1 MSQQKTFKLC
11 LTMAGAVSAGAFTA
25 GVLDYFLETLD
36 LWDKAKEKNKLLT
49 KDHPDYDHTIPMHN
63 VEIDVISGSSA
74 GGITGT
80 LTLLSLVDG
89 NYKPVNKDNPNGLQ
103 NVFYQSWVE
112 MADDEKS
119 DTMKKLLE
127 RDDLK
132 HYDEVRSLLNTEAIE
147 VIANNALSI
156 KKMKKIPQYASDS
169 LDVILTTTN
178 LRGLN
183 FMVNFNGSEKNKIY
197 DNGTLITNHGG
208 FLRYKLMNDKF
219 KPGIPDDDQSLY
231 YVLDVSKEKDIEYL
245 KDATLSTAAFPIGLK
260 SRKISI
266 SSEYIKR
273 YPKYLFSNANG
284 GVRAIIPEEEVY
296 SFNSIDGGVIN
307 NEPYGIGLKVLHEKN
322 ASLHDDN
329 NFAVIMIDP
338 FPNKDHNVSSS
349 SGSNILDVAKGMFKA
364 LRNQVMFNQDGIL
377 EALDTSNRTKFLIEP
392 IRKVEINGKSIRA
405 KNDLAS
411 APISGFA
418 GFLNKDF
425 RKHDYQLG
433 RKNCQNFLRYY
444 FAVKEEN
451 IEKRLGTKV
460 NKKSKERFEFARPP
474 RDTNGEKYFPIIPD
488 MRMLK
493 NIVEE
498 VDTNNF
504 GSDAK
509 INLLP
514 YPKISFSQ
522 FESNYK
528 KDIKKRIGAIGNK
541 LVKNRL
547 FSLVNFVYLRGK
559 LYKSVKESI
568 HEELQEN
575 DLLK

>member
-25 GVLDYFLETLD
+25 GVLDYLLETLD
-36 LWDKAKEKNKLLT
+36 LWEQAKEKNRSLKI
-49 KDHPDYDHTIPMHN
+49 DHPEYDHSIPMHN

-74 GGITGT
+74 GGISGT
-80 LTLLSLVDG
+80 LTLLSLIDN
-89 NYKPVNKDNPNGLQ
+89 NYKPVNKDNPKGIN
-103 NVFYQSWVE
+103 NKFYESWVE

-119 DTMKKLLE
+119 DTMKKLLQ

-147 VIANNALSI
+147 DIAHNALSVE
-156 KKMKKIPQYASDS
+156 KMKKPPLYASDS

-183 FMVNFNGSEKNKIY
+183 FMVNFNGSEKNSINE
-197 DNGTLITNHGG
+197 NGTLITNHGG
-208 FLRYKLMNDKF
+208 FLRYKLKNDTF
-219 KPGIPDDDQSLY
+219 KPGIPDDDESLY
-231 YVLDVSKEKDIEYL
+231 YVLDITKEKDIDYL

-273 YPKYLFSNANG
+273 YPKYLFNKAK
-284 GVRAIIPEEEVY
+284 GVRAIIPEEDVY

-322 ASLHDDN
+322 NDLQIDN

-338 FPNKDHNVSSS
+338 FPNKDHNISSNTGS
-349 SGSNILDVAKGMFKA
+349 SILDVAKGMFKA

-392 IRKVEINGKSIRA
+392 IRKTEVNGIYERA

-418 GFLNKDF
+418 GFLNKEF
-425 RKHDYQLG
+425 RKHDFQLG

-444 FAVKEEN
+444 FAVKDEC
-451 IEKRLGTKV
+451 IKQRLGVDAT
-460 NKKSKERFEFARPP
+460 KKSKERFEFARPP
-474 RDTNGEKYFPIIPD
+474 RDPNGEKYFPIIPD

-493 NIVEE
+493 NIIEE
-498 VDTNNF
+498 VDVINY
-504 GSDAK
+504 GVDAK
-509 INLLP
+509 IDLLP
-514 YPKISFSQ
+514 YPKISFNE
-522 FESNYK
+522 FEAKYK

-541 LVKNRL
+541 LVNNKL
-547 FSLVNFVYLRGK
+547 FGLVNFFYLRGK
-559 LYKSVKESI
+559 LYKSVRESI
-568 HEELQEN
+568 YEELKDN
-575 DLLK
+575 DLLS

>member
-25 GVLDYFLETLD
+25 GVLDYLLETLE
-36 LWDKAKEKNKLLT
+36 LWEKAKEKNRSLT
-49 KDHPDYDHTIPMHN
+49 INHPEYDHTIPMHN
-63 VEIDVISGSSA
+63 VEIDVLSGSSA
-74 GGITGT
+74 GGIAGT
-80 LTLLSLVDG
+80 LTLLSLVDDY
-89 NYKPVNKDNPNGLQ
+89 YKPVNKDNPKGIN
-103 NVFYQSWVE
+103 NKFYESWVE

-119 DTMKKLLE
+119 DTIKKLLQ

-147 VIANNALSI
+147 EIANNALSLKRT
-156 KKMKKIPQYASDS
+156 KKMPQYASDS

-183 FMVNFNGSEKNKIY
+183 FMVNFNGSEKNNIN

-219 KPGIPDDDQSLY
+219 KPGIPDDGESLY
-231 YVLDVSKEKDIEYL
+231 YVLDMSKEKDIDYL
-245 KDATLSTAAFPIGLK
+245 KEATLSTAAFPIGLK

-273 YPKYLFSNANG
+273 YPKYLFNKAK
-284 GVRAIIPEEEVY
+284 GVRAIIPEEDVY

-322 ASLHDDN
+322 NDLQIDN

-338 FPNKDHNVSSS
+338 FPNKDHSTTSS
-349 SGSNILDVAKGMFKA
+349 SGSSIMDVAKGMFKA

-392 IRKVEINGKSIRA
+392 IRKTEVNGKFERA

-418 GFLNKDF
+418 GFLSKEF
-425 RKHDYQLG
+425 RKHDFQLG

-444 FAVKEEN
+444 FAVKDEN
-451 IEKRLGTKV
+451 IEQRLGV
-460 NKKSKERFEFARPP
+460 NAHEQSKKRFEFARPA
-474 RDTNGEKYFPIIPD
+474 RDPNGDKYFPVIPD
-488 MRMLK
+488 MRMLN

-498 VDTNNF
+498 VDTANY
-504 GSDAK
+504 GEDAK
-509 INLLP
+509 IALLS
-514 YPKISFSQ
+514 YPKISFNE
-522 FESNYK
+522 FESKYK
-528 KDIKKRIGAIGNK
+528 KDIKKRIGALGNK
-541 LVKNRL
+541 LVNNKL
-547 FSLVNFVYLRGK
+547 FSLVNFFYLRGK
-559 LYKSVKESI
+559 LYKSVRESI
-568 HEELQEN
+568 FEELNDN
-575 DLLK
+575 DLLS

>member
-25 GVLDYFLETLD
+25 GVLDYLLETLE
-36 LWDKAKEKNKLLT
+36 LWEKAKEKNRSLT
-49 KDHPDYDHTIPMHN
+49 PNHPEYDHTIPMHK

-80 LTLLSLVDG
+80 LTLLSLIDG
-89 NYKPVNKDNPNGLQ
+89 NYKPVNKENPNGI
-103 NVFYQSWVE
+103 NNKFYESWVE

-119 DTMKKLLE
+119 DTIKKLLQ

-156 KKMKKIPQYASDS
+156 KKIKKTPQYASNS

-183 FMVNFNGSEKNKIY
+183 FMVNFNGSEKNSIN

-208 FLRYKLMNDKF
+208 FLRYKLKNDTF
-219 KPGIPDDDQSLY
+219 KPGIPDDDESLY
-231 YVLDVSKEKDIEYL
+231 YVLDVSKEKDINYL

-273 YPKYLFSNANG
+273 YPKYLFNKAK
-284 GVRAIIPEEEVY
+284 GVRAIIPEEDVY

-322 ASLHDDN
+322 DDLQSEN
-329 NFAVIMIDP
+329 NYAVVMIDP
-338 FPNKDHNVSSS
+338 FPNKDHNISPS
-349 SGSNILDVAKGMFKA
+349 SGSSILDVAKGMFKA

-392 IRKVEINGKSIRA
+392 IRKAEVNGKHERV

-418 GFLNKDF
+418 GFLSKEF
-425 RKHDYQLG
+425 RKHDFQLG

-451 IEKRLGTKV
+451 IEQRLGV
-460 NKKSKERFEFARPP
+460 NAHDKSKERFEFARPP
-474 RDTNGEKYFPIIPD
+474 RDSKGDKYFPIIPD
-488 MRMLK
+488 MRMLR
-493 NIVEE
+493 NFVEL
-498 VDTNNF
+498 VDTDNY
-504 GSDAK
+504 GEDAK
-509 INLLP
+509 IDLLP
-514 YPKISFSQ
+514 YPKISFTE
-522 FESNYK
+522 FESKYK

-541 LVKNRL
+541 LVKNKI
-547 FSLVNFVYLRGK
+547 FSLVNFFYLRGK

-568 HEELQEN
+568 FEELKDN
-575 DLLK
+575 DLLS